1 MHQSPRPPPLS
12 IPAQRVTWERGA
24 DMTKTSVDQSA
35 LSPHARG
42 GHLHSRS
49 GRRTCT
55 CPRQPSFFCRCS
67 TPSPSLTWGHSTPL
81 LGRLSL
87 FWTSFSYCTG
97 ACVNHLFLLKL
108 SGGSLEKKTRALSMT
123 AQCFG
128 AALIIDSLELK
139 HRPRTSETS
148 PVAVCLLSVDLVH

>member
-1 MHQSPRPPPLS
+1 MLNTGFPSVHQSPRPPPLS
-12 IPAQRVTWERGA
+12 LPAQRVTWERGA

-67 TPSPSLTWGHSTPL
+67 TPSPSLTLGTLDPPSRPSLSVLDQFLVLHRRLREPL
-81 LGRLSL
+81 VSPQALRRIFGKKNSGIVDD
-87 FWTSFSYCTG
+87 G
-97 ACVNHLFLLKL
+97 AMLWCCPYHWQF
-108 SGGSLEKKTRALSMT
+108 
-123 AQCFG
+123 
-128 AALIIDSLELK
+128 
-139 HRPRTSETS
+139 RTETS
-148 PVAVCLLSVDLVH
+148 PEDIRN